1 MMNVGVIS
9 DTHGLIR
16 PEALTAL
23 RGSDLILHAGDIGSA
38 DVLEALREIA
48 PVTAIRGNNDT
59 DAWAKRI
66 PEVVDLRIEDTNI
79 HMLHSVKEVD
89 ADAATKANVIISGH
103 SHRPSIERRDQVL
116 YLNPGSAG
124 PRRFKL
130 PVSVAILSI
139 SGAQVRARI
148 VELALESET
157 TALVRK
163 ASGKRARSR
172 KAAGTKDIP

>member
-1 MMNVGVIS
+1 MTKIGVIS

-38 DVLEALREIA
+38 AVLQALQEIA

-59 DAWAKRI
+59 DAWARRI
-66 PEVVDLRIEDTNI
+66 PEVVDVWIEAVNI
-79 HMLHSVKEVD
+79 HMLHSMKDLD
-89 ADAATKANVIISGH
+89 ADAPVAATVVIAGH
-103 SHRPSIERRDQVL
+103 SHRPSIERRAQVL

-130 PVSVAILSI
+130 PVSVATLSI
-139 SGAQVRARI
+139 SGARVRARI
-148 VELALESET
+148 VELK
-157 TALVRK
+157 V
-163 ASGKRARSR
+163 
-172 KAAGTKDIP
+172 

>member
-1 MMNVGVIS
+1 MTKVGVIS

-16 PEALTAL
+16 PEALQAL

-59 DAWAKRI
+59 DAWARRI
-66 PEVVDLRIEDTNI
+66 PEVVDVRIEDTNV
-79 HMLHSVKEVD
+79 HMLHSVKDLDPV
-89 ADAATKANVIISGH
+89 AAAAAHVIIAGH
-103 SHRPSIERRDQVL
+103 SHRPSIERREQVL

-130 PVSVAILSI
+130 PVSLAILSI
-139 SGAQVRARI
+139 SAARVRARI
-148 VELALESET
+148 VELK
-157 TALVRK
+157 V
-163 ASGKRARSR
+163 
-172 KAAGTKDIP
+172 